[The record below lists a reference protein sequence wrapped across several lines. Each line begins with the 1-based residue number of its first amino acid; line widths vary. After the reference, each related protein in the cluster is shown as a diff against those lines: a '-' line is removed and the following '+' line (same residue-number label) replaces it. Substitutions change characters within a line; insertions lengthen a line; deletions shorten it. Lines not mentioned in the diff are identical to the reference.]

1 MQNAEQKD
9 CKLALGETVRRL
21 RNEQGLS
28 LRKFGLMIGMD
39 YSYLFDIEH
48 GTANATV
55 DVLSKIA
62 GGLGVSIKDLF
73 DF

>member
-1 MQNAEQKD
+1 MSKDQYAAER
-9 CKLALGETVRRL
+9 LALGNKIREL

-48 GTANATV
+48 GTANTTV
-55 DVLSKIA
+55 DALIKIA
-62 GGLGVSIKDLF
+62 TGLDKKVSDLI